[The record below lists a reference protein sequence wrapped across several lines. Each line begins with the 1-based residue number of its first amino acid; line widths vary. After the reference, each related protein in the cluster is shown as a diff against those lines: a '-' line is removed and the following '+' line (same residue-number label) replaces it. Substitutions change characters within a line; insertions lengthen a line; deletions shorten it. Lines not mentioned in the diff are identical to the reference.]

1 MQRTGQLRGQQGR
14 RGEGPGQAGRAA
26 AGLGGF
32 HQPTL
37 HRDRFAS
44 PRLQSANSPPS
55 QPAQRPSQP
64 PTPPACTAPLPAPA
78 GFARPLVGT
87 VPRPGCPP
95 ATQQHHCSRRCPWW
109 CKQQAGSWPDPPG
122 SFTFSSREM
131 RSVRQS
137 VRPDLLRGPPALP
150 PPPPTPCSD
159 PLEPCGSS
167 SPTPVPARGLRT
179 RLPGSSHAGSGVA
192 GNLTPS
198 RGLRGRDSC
207 IRLAHV
213 ATRPASLSSPGSRG
227 QAVTHSFRADSSG
240 LGPHQLHSKH
250 LFTENLG
257 LESRGR

>member
-1 MQRTGQLRGQQGR
+1 MGQCKGLDSFEESKGGGGRGWDRPAGPLPDWAGSTSPRCTG
-14 RGEGPGQAGRAA
+14 
-26 AGLGGF
+26 
-32 HQPTL
+32 T
-37 HRDRFAS
+37 AS
-44 PRLQSANSPPS
+44 PAPACRVPTPHPLSRHSAPPSSPHS
-55 QPAQRPSQP
+55 QPAERPSQP

-192 GNLTPS
+192 GNLTPPWPRQLHPPRACGHAPRIS
-198 RGLRGRDSC
+198 LLPRLPRTGRDPLVPC
-207 IRLAHV
+207 R
-213 ATRPASLSSPGSRG
+213 
-227 QAVTHSFRADSSG
+227 F
-240 LGPHQLHSKH
+240 LGPWTTPAAQ
-250 LFTENLG
+250 
-257 LESRGR
+257 